1 MFSFDNEVYFEENE
15 FYPVDGL
22 LSAGDHERLRHI
34 AKMNNLPSSKD
45 SSVIS
50 FLIRDYY
57 EKHNVKEFIKST
69 TGIEYK
75 EYEEFLNKIRNSNNS
90 HF

>member
-1 MFSFDNEVYFEENE
+1 MFSFDKEVYFEENE

-22 LSAGDHERLRHI
+22 LSAGDHDRLRHI

-45 SSVIS
+45 SLIIS

-75 EYEEFLNKIRNSNNS
+75 EYEEFLNKIRNSNNR